1 MTLEQMINEQQM
13 LLNTAKTQGREL
25 TADEQARFNSLQR
38 SIDAAKSAAGS
49 MNGMSGQRQREGETR
64 GEGSEGEG
72 DGDGD
77 GDSAQRAMHAER
89 SRIQTIT
96 NMCRDFQIDPASYI
110 QNGSTEDQVREAIL
124 NSLRTSGACG
134 VG

>member
-13 LLNTAKTQGREL
+13 LLNTARTQGREL

-49 MNGMSGQRQREGETR
+49 MNGMSGQRQREGGTR
-64 GEGSEGEG
+64 GEGSDGEG

-96 NMCRDFQIDPASYI
+96 YMCRDFQIDPASYI

-124 NSLRTSGACG
+124 TT
-134 VG
+134 